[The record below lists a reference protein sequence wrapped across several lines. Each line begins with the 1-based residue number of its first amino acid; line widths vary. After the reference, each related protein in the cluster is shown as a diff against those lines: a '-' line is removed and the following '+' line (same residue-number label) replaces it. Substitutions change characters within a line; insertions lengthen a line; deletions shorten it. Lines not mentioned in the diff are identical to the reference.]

1 MVGFESMI
9 SSQIITLQIKD
20 KSKIED
26 CLLDCCSSSN
36 GVPQGGN
43 GNGFSDLCSGLALLK
58 LIILSATFAGHVLM
72 DEDLERTVL
81 VVNLG
86 FIPPMETVHVLVSTS
101 SELCTL
107 PSGGITVSS
116 PPACT
121 PRVQR
126 TINEEQGLSPNFSRT

>member
-1 MVGFESMI
+1 
-9 SSQIITLQIKD
+9 
-20 KSKIED
+20 
-26 CLLDCCSSSN
+26 
-36 GVPQGGN
+36 
-43 GNGFSDLCSGLALLK
+43 
-58 LIILSATFAGHVLM
+58 M

-86 FIPPMETVHVLVSTS
+86 IIPPMETVHVLVSTS
-101 SELCTL
+101 SELCTF
-107 PSGGITVSS
+107 PSGGISVCS